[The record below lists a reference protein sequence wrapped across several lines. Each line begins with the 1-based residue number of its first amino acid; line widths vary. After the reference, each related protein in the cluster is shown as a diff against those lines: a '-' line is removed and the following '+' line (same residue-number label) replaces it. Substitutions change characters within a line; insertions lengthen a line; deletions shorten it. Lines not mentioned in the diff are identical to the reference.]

1 MLRRKTRRLRVL
13 KLSNSRVSYD
23 SDKETFRVSFT
34 MSKEIY
40 ESTKTCDM
48 VQDLGLAVLAGIE
61 QRCLKDRG
69 ELDSPDTPAV
79 ELKENKDEV

>member
-1 MLRRKTRRLRVL
+1 MVRVL
-13 KLSNSRVSYD
+13 KLSNNRVSYD

-61 QRCLKDRG
+61 RKLKKDKG
-69 ELDSPDTPAV
+69 ELDSPDTPTV
-79 ELKENKDEV
+79 ELKGDSDEV